1 MVKPSRR
8 FISLYYILDFEL
20 YTDTLY
26 SILQDDLDKV
36 KDIRAW
42 ILNPHT
48 FELFRQ
54 MIRDAMISA
63 HLDLKAIH
71 RDDWNTYVCNDRVIH
86 TIQEWNSLI
95 L

>member
-1 MVKPSRR
+1 MGDSRTWTG
-8 FISLYYILDFEL
+8 SLVTQAEEG
-20 YTDTLY
+20 
-26 SILQDDLDKV
+26 DDMHCWGSCDLVKV